1 MWHPAPN
8 AFGNVVTFG
17 GSEAE
22 TCNSAL
28 TSAPPYEAPEVN
40 YTKFFNFVSQPGA
53 VISDLHITFSGA
65 NLIGFDKVLE
75 FARRMGTDFFSL
87 PFAPL

>member
-8 AFGNVVTFG
+8 AFGNEVTFG
-17 GSEAE
+17 GSKAE

-28 TSAPPYEAPEVN
+28 TSAPPYEAPEAN
-40 YTKFFNFVSQPGA
+40 YTKFLNFVSQSEA
-53 VISDLHITFSGA
+53 VISDLHIIFSGA

-75 FARRMGTDFFSL
+75 SARRTETDFFSL